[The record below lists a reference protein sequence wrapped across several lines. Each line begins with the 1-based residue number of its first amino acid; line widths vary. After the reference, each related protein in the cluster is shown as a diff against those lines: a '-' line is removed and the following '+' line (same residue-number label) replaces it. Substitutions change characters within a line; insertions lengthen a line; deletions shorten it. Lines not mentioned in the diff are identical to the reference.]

1 MKQQTSKRQL
11 HEAAD
16 RRWNPRPFPGP
27 HLQKP
32 KKKDNFS
39 LFTIF
44 FLRKDIHTFSFFEI
58 NKSKRG
64 NFSSS
69 LMGSSG
75 YLTRPKR
82 CQFGF
87 PFFFFLFLHFIA
99 VYYVRLGF
107 RRMHYDCDCF
117 QTDSSGS
124 ATRTAAAGVPA
135 GNQSHPIRRRPL
147 SLPPPSSLA
156 IWVNHG

>member
-1 MKQQTSKRQL
+1 MESSPP
-11 HEAAD
+11 
-16 RRWNPRPFPGP
+16 PRPAPT
-27 HLQKP
+27 KT
-32 KKKDNFS
+32 KKKKKTIFS

-44 FLRKDIHTFSFFEI
+44 FPRKDIHTFSLFDI

-64 NFSSS
+64 NCSSS

-82 CQFGF
+82 FQFGF
-87 PFFFFLFLHFIA
+87 PFLHVIA
-99 VYYVRLGF
+99 FYYVRLGF

-117 QTDSSGS
+117 QSDSSGS
-124 ATRTAAAGVPA
+124 ATRAAAAGVPA

-147 SLPPPSSLA
+147 PLPPPSSLA
-156 IWVNHG
+156 IWVHLG